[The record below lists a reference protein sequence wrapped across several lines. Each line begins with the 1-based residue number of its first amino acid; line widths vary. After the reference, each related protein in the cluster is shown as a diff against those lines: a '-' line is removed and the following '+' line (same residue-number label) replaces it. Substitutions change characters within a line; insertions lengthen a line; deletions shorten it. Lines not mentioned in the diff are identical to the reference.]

1 MVVETPEIYHQYI
14 QPYMRSCREQGRLN
28 WVFNIL
34 EGRTEQE
41 DVIMRHDPTSAHE
54 KDDGFLLLPDLNW
67 DRSTLTSLHL
77 LALVQ
82 RRDIWSLRDLR
93 KKHTPWLR
101 KMRSM
106 ILASV
111 VNVYGLGTTKGG
123 AQGVERDELKLYV
136 HYQPTYYHFH
146 VHVVH
151 VMCEAGNTQSVGKA
165 IGFDS
170 ILEQIETL
178 PGDEDAGMEC
188 VSLSYYLGERS
199 EIWERVF
206 GVLKQGQTPAGF
218 R

>member
-93 KKHTPWLR
+93 KKHIPWLR

-111 VNVYGLGTTKGG
+111 VSVYGLGTTKGG